1 MIRVALQEPKLV
13 IKVDQNYKEVNATY
27 NFGPAQG
34 FISYG
39 ELANDTKTTTL
50 ALSKELVGVGF
61 TLILH

>member
-1 MIRVALQEPKLV
+1 VQS
-13 IKVDQNYKEVNATY
+13 
-27 NFGPAQG
+27 

-61 TLILH
+61 TLSYINAERDGTASYIHRDREYVTLSAKKVF